1 MVFFRL
7 THAHKQ
13 VQVVKARTEQQ
24 KGKIQQERTN
34 MALMN
39 NRTGTGTGGGGI
51 VIEGMSDHGDFS
63 VSLAGG
69 DNSDHEEH
77 TSSHNSIGGES
88 SSNGG
93 TSTGHSTSP
102 SNTQENLRR
111 EMLKEEERN
120 VKRSKIIVIIVFLLV
135 SCSVTF
141 AVYKFAQQI
150 DQQRFEVEYEGY
162 TKDIQAL
169 VKWEVRYN
177 FALMEQLR

>member
-1 MVFFRL
+1 
-7 THAHKQ
+7 
-13 VQVVKARTEQQ
+13 
-24 KGKIQQERTN
+24 

-39 NRTGTGTGGGGI
+39 NHRNNDV
-51 VIEGMSDHGDFS
+51 VIEGISDHEDMS

-69 DNSDHEEH
+69 DSGDDH
-77 TSSHNSIGGES
+77 TSSANSIAES

-120 VKRSKIIVIIVFLLV
+120 VKRSKIIVIIAFLLV

-162 TKDIQAL
+162 IKDIQAL

-177 FALMEQLR
+177 FALMEQLRYVVFQGQRVLLLFAAALTTN